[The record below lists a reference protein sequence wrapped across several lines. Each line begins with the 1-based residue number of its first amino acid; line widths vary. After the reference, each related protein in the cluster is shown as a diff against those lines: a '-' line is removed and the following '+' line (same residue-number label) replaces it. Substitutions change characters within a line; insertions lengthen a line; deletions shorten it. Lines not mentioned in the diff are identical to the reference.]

1 MMLNWFEY
9 DGEDSRDYGLYILQK
24 QPYNAPQR
32 DISFISVAG
41 RDGDLIIDNGRYKNV
56 DISLKLRLFAKR
68 LTSDENGDFLNAY
81 KRVLDWLQPN
91 TDYKV
96 LADSYDLEYYRKA
109 VIKSALTVNRLHA
122 DVADLSLSM
131 SCKPYKYRF
140 DGDKIITCSG
150 GQTTIFYNDENAEAL
165 PLIRVYATDAL
176 PLTVYMNGRTYAF
189 SSVDGYV
196 DVDSETMNVFKGTTN
211 KNSTFNATAFP
222 KIIKG
227 ANSVS
232 MSSNASKIEIKP
244 RWRSL

>member
-1 MMLNWFEY
+1 M
-9 DGEDSRDYGLYILQK
+9 
-24 QPYNAPQR
+24 
-32 DISFISVAG
+32 
-41 RDGDLIIDNGRYKNV
+41 
-56 DISLKLRLFAKR
+56 
-68 LTSDENGDFLNAY
+68 
-81 KRVLDWLQPN
+81 
-91 TDYKV
+91 
-96 LADSYDLEYYRKA
+96 
-109 VIKSALTVNRLHA
+109 
-122 DVADLSLSM
+122 
-131 SCKPYKYRF
+131 
-140 DGDKIITCSG
+140 
-150 GQTTIFYNDENAEAL
+150 
-165 PLIRVYATDAL
+165 IRVYATDAL